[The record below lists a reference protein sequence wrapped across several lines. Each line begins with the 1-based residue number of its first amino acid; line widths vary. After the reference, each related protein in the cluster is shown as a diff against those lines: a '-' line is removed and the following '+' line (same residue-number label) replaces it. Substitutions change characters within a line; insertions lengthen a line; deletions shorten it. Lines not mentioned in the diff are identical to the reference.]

1 MYKEITKCMACGS
14 VELTSVL
21 DLGNQPLANSY
32 LDDPKVNQPEF
43 PLAINVCRDC
53 WHVQL
58 THAVDPD
65 FMFRDY
71 AYVSGT
77 SKTMHEHCEW
87 FANYTLETYSL
98 TNAFGAQTI
107 LDIGCNDGTQLDK
120 YAEIFNL
127 ETIGVDPATNI
138 HRDFTS
144 KNSKHKIYVEYFNSN
159 FVEKNKKE
167 IGIIDIITAQNVFA
181 HNSNPL
187 EFLETAKKFM
197 DDASMLFI
205 QTSQADMILNGEFDT
220 IYHEHMNFFCIN
232 SMNTLVERAG
242 MQLLDVIKCPLH
254 GNSFIFVIAKKIDLE
269 GIIPSR
275 KYHIE
280 NLLEM
285 EKKSGLH
292 DLQTYFDYAER
303 CHETIAST
311 KHALKSVDDATLL
324 IGYGAAAKGMT
335 FLNALDYPLDFII
348 DDSSLKQGK
357 FTPGSRIPIVG
368 PDYLD
373 ALPEDINIV
382 FVPLAWNF
390 FEEIRHRILTR
401 WPTRRVQFL
410 RYFPEVEWIQK

>member
-1 MYKEITKCMACGS
+1 MYKEITECMACGS

-32 LDDPKVNQPEF
+32 LDDPKVNQLEF

-65 FMFRDY
+65 YMFRDY

-87 FANYTLETYSL
+87 FANYTMETYSL
-98 TNAFGAQTI
+98 INAFSPRSV

-120 YAEIFNL
+120 YP
-127 ETIGVDPATNI
+127 ETMNTWGVDPAVNI
-138 HRDFTS
+138 HADFTS
-144 KNSKHKIYVEYFNSN
+144 KNSRHHVYVDYFNEE
-159 FVEKNKKE
+159 FIKKHGAL
-167 IGIIDIITAQNVFA
+167 IQSIITAQNVFA

-187 EFLETAKKFM
+187 EFLQTARKCM
-197 DDASMLFI
+197 DDASLLFI

-232 SMNTLVERAG
+232 SMNTLVERAN

-254 GNSFIFVIAKKIDLE
+254 GNSFIFVIARKVDLD
-269 GIIPSR
+269 GMLPLR

-280 NLLEM
+280 NLIDM

-292 DLQTYFDYAER
+292 NLDTYFDYAER

-324 IGYGAAAKGMT
+324 VGYGAAAKGMT

-348 DDSSLKQGK
+348 DDSPLKQGK

>member
-1 MYKEITKCMACGS
+1 MYKEITECMACGS

-98 TNAFGAQTI
+98 YNAFNARSV
-107 LDIGCNDGTQLDK
+107 LDVGCNDGTQLDK
-120 YAEIFNL
+120 YPMTMI
-127 ETIGVDPATNI
+127 TCGIDPAVNI
-138 HRDFTS
+138 HTDFSS
-144 KNSKHKIYVEYFNSN
+144 KTRHSIYVDYFNEE
-159 FVEKNKKE
+159 FFKKRGDGV
-167 IGIIDIITAQNVFA
+167 GIFSIITAQNVFA

-187 EFLETAKKFM
+187 EFLQTARKFM
-197 DDASMLFI
+197 DDASLLFI
-205 QTSQADMILNGEFDT
+205 QTSQADMIINGEFDT

-232 SMNTLVERAG
+232 SMNTLVERAE

-254 GNSFIFVIAKKIDLE
+254 GNSFIFVIARKVNLD
-269 GIIPSR
+269 GIFPLR

-280 NLLEM
+280 NLIDM

-292 DLQTYFDYAER
+292 NLDTYFDYAER

-324 IGYGAAAKGMT
+324 VGYGAAAKGMT

-348 DDSSLKQGK
+348 DDSPLKQGK